1 MFTSSSKDISS
12 DVFNDSAVDLKALL
26 QEKFCL
32 IETNTNIGTPE
43 IPEPPEI
50 TRPFG
55 DCGVFSND
63 SATAVGLMILDSFS
77 PPNEDMSFSELWY
90 RVSQLR
96 FRSGEA
102 LFHVLYRCF
111 PERVVALTHVG
122 TDYSEPWF
130 EAINT

>member
-1 MFTSSSKDISS
+1 MCSMIQCGSESTSSKEVLPDC
-12 DVFNDSAVDLKALL
+12 NKY
-26 QEKFCL
+26 KHR
-32 IETNTNIGTPE
+32 NIGDSGT
-43 IPEPPEI
+43 PEI

-55 DCGVFSND
+55 ECGVFSND
-63 SATAVGLMILDSFS
+63 SATASVGLMILDSFS